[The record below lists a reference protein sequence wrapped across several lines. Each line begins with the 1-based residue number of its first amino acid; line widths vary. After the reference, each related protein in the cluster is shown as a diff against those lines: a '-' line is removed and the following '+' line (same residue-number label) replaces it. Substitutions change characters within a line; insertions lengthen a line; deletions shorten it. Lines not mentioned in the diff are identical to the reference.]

1 MPVRYKNGQ
10 EFHGDFLFKE
20 YWYDDSKAP
29 VWSETP
35 YKNGKVN
42 GDILQYF
49 YGFDYKICFMASYK
63 ENILHGFR
71 KEYFANG
78 TLASCKYFVNGVQ
91 QSMDLSFFATGKL
104 SVSSS
109 VANNM
114 LHGLTRIFDEVG
126 YLCHEEMW
134 RNGDKAKKC
143 PLENFI

>member
-1 MPVRYKNGQ
+1 
-10 EFHGDFLFKE
+10 
-20 YWYDDSKAP
+20 
-29 VWSETP
+29 
-35 YKNGKVN
+35 
-42 GDILQYF
+42 
-49 YGFDYKICFMASYK
+49 MASYK

-78 TLASCKYFVNGVQ
+78 ALASCKYFVNGVQ